1 MLYKFAIDLGANA
14 VIDWWTHVNI
24 AIIILQTNKPLVEKR
39 RRERM
44 NRCLD
49 ELQNLLVDSRNGQ
62 SKLEKADILE
72 LAVNTI
78 RDIKRQVQSQ
88 GVSMG

>member
-1 MLYKFAIDLGANA
+1 
-14 VIDWWTHVNI
+14 
-24 AIIILQTNKPLVEKR
+24 
-39 RRERM
+39 M

-88 GVSMG
+88 GVYMCVSIY